1 MKRIPTFVSDDNGSI
16 IHIIKKTIK
25 NYSSM
30 KAMHLIIAML
40 VMMSLASCS
49 ADGNDPVEN
58 SVSTYLLEKTYG
70 ARSVTY
76 EENNSDKLKLSE
88 LPAISLSEADHI
100 LSVLRKHTDAQE
112 ELDIQ
117 TATKGEQ
124 TWLRIVMKQTIDHK
138 YAFTIQLNMNC
149 YNDGS
154 LYYGGYQA
162 EYSSSLIKWYLK
174 GFSLATDNATKN
186 YKFESQSYIYMKVI
200 DNGIKYMQI
209 PVTINGNY
217 NPRNH
222 DAAFSYNL

>member
-1 MKRIPTFVSDDNGSI
+1 
-16 IHIIKKTIK
+16 
-25 NYSSM
+25 M
-30 KAMHLIIAML
+30 KATHLIIAML

-76 EENNSDKLKLSE
+76 KENNSDKLKLSE

-112 ELDIQ
+112 ELDIR

-149 YNDGS
+149 YSDGS

-162 EYSSSLIKWYLK
+162 ECSSSLIKWYLK

-209 PVTINGNY
+209 PVTIKGNY

>member
-1 MKRIPTFVSDDNGSI
+1 
-16 IHIIKKTIK
+16 
-25 NYSSM
+25 M

-162 EYSSSLIKWYLK
+162 ECSSSLIKWYLK

-222 DAAFSYNL
+222 DAAFSYIPSFPPCF